1 MTGMVTEEKI
11 RRINELAA
19 KSKSTG
25 LTEKEKAEQKALRN
39 EYIQA
44 VRRSLKANLEL
55 IRLVD
60 ENGREIG
67 PLPRK
72 YKH

>member
-1 MTGMVTEEKI
+1 MVTEEKI

-19 KSKSTG
+19 KSKRAG
-25 LTEKEKAEQKALRN
+25 LTDKEKAEQKALRN

-44 VRRSLKANLEL
+44 VRSSLQANLES

-60 ENGREIG
+60 EDGKQIG
-67 PLPRK
+67 PLPHKDK

>member
-1 MTGMVTEEKI
+1 MVTDEKI
-11 RRINELAA
+11 KRINELAA
-19 KSKSTG
+19 KAKASG
-25 LTEKEKAEQKALRN
+25 LTEKEKAEQKSLRN

-44 VRRSLKANLEL
+44 VRGSLRANLDS

-60 ENGREIG
+60 ENGKEIG
-67 PLPRK
+67 PLPTK